1 MSFLR
6 VIFCSCALTFC
17 SFICFSQGQ
26 KKTAAFYF
34 QKGEEAMDVQ
44 SYKTALAHFNEC
56 LRLDPYYMEAYYYRA
71 QIRESM
77 GDSKGALTDFNIY
90 LESKPQNTEALFS
103 RAMLRYQY
111 AQWAMAREDF
121 LKLLKSPAGET
132 RSVFFATDRESGN
145 PIVTTQSNM
154 TSSVLNYLG
163 LVDTKMKNFSRAVKY
178 LDSAIRLDQKN
189 PEFFINRGFA
199 YQEMRD
205 TVRATQDYQKAL
217 TLNSE
222 SSLARY
228 NLAVLSAK
236 KGNLKEVEKLLSEAI
251 ERSPQSAIYFTARA
265 INYTAQGDLQKA
277 ITDYNSSI
285 HFDNSNPEVWMK
297 RGVLKQKMKD
307 LNGALADFTQ
317 SIKLKDNDEKVWIYR
332 GNLMLELKRV
342 KEAIEDFTIASTLKP
357 EFGLAYYSRALA
369 HQLGGNLKDACEDL
383 MKAQSLSIAIDAK
396 IKASICK

>member
-1 MSFLR
+1 MSRPRIIFL
-6 VIFCSCALTFC
+6 AL
-17 SFICFSQGQ
+17 IIAPLLCFSQGQ
-26 KKTAAFYF
+26 KKTASYFF

-56 LRLDPYYMEAYYYRA
+56 LRLDPYFMEAYYYRA
-71 QIRESM
+71 QVRESM

-90 LESKPQNTEALFS
+90 LESKPQNTEALFQ

-121 LKLLKSPAGET
+121 LNLLKSPTGET

-154 TSSVLNYLG
+154 IPSVLNYLG
-163 LVDTKMKNFSRAVKY
+163 LVDIKLKNFDRAVRY

-199 YQEMRD
+199 KQEMRD
-205 TVRATQDYQKAL
+205 TIHATEDYQKAL
-217 TLNSE
+217 ALNAE
-222 SSLARY
+222 SSVARY

-236 KGNLKEVEKLLSEAI
+236 KGNLKEVEKLLTEAI
-251 ERSPQSAIYFTARA
+251 ERSPQDAHYFTGRA

-277 ITDYNSSI
+277 IVDYNSSI
-285 HFDNSNPEVWMK
+285 HFDNTNAEVWMK
-297 RGVLKQKMKD
+297 RGLLKQNLKD
-307 LNGALADFTQ
+307 FNGALADYTQ
-317 SIKLKDNDEKVWIYR
+317 SIKLKDNNEKIWVFR
-332 GNLMLELKRV
+332 GNLMLEMKRV

-357 EFGLAYYSRALA
+357 EFGHAYYSRALA
-369 HQLGGNLKDACEDL
+369 YQRSGNLKDACEDL
-383 MKAQSLSIAIDAK
+383 KKAQDLKVPVDAK
-396 IKASICK
+396 VKAAICK

>member
-1 MSFLR
+1 MRLLR
-6 VIFCSCALTFC
+6 SAAFILITFPLV
-17 SFICFSQGQ
+17 CFPQGQ
-26 KKTAAFYF
+26 KKTAAYFF

-121 LKLLKSPAGET
+121 LKLLQSPAGET

-163 LVDTKMKNFSRAVKY
+163 LVDTKMKNFDRAVKY
-178 LDSAIRLDQKN
+178 MDSAIRLDQKN
-189 PEFFINRGFA
+189 PEFYINRGYAF
-199 YQEMRD
+199 QEMKD
-205 TVRATQDYQKAL
+205 TLRATQDYEKAL
-217 TLNSE
+217 ALNPE
-222 SSLARY
+222 TSLARH

-236 KGNLKEVEKLLSEAI
+236 KGNLKEVERLLTEAI
-251 ERSPQSAIYFTARA
+251 ERSPQNALYFTARG
-265 INYTAQGDLQKA
+265 INYTAQGDIAKA
-277 ITDYNSSI
+277 IADYSTSI
-285 HFDNSNPEVWMK
+285 HFDNTNPEVWMR
-297 RGVLKQKMKD
+297 RGLLKQKQKD
-307 LNGALADFTQ
+307 LNGALTDFTQ
-317 SIKLKDNDEKVWIYR
+317 SIKLKDDNEKIWICR
-332 GNLMLELKRV
+332 GNLMLELKRA
-342 KEAIEDFTIASTLKP
+342 KEAVEDFTIACTLKP
-357 EFGLAYYSRALA
+357 EFGLAYFSRAIA
-369 HQLGGNLKDACEDL
+369 HQRNGNLKDGCEDL
-383 MKAQSLSIAIDAK
+383 KKAQSLNFPVDEK
-396 IKASICK
+396 VKTSICK